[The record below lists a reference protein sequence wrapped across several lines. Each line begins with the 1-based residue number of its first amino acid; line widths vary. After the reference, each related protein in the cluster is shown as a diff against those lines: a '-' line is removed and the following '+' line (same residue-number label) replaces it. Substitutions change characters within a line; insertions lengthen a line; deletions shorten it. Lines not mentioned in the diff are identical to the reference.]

1 MKIAIVGS
9 RKYENKIKIKE
20 FIFKCKEQFGD
31 KLEIVSGGCK
41 YGADKFA
48 KQSTVELDLKYVEFP
63 PAHFSHNQYC
73 IREAYNYGKP
83 YAVWHYFERNKEIAE
98 YSDIIVAFIQKGVKS
113 RGTMNTIHYAEKFNK
128 KVIIIN

>member
-9 RKYENKIKIKE
+9 RKYDNKIKIKE

-48 KQSTVELDLKYVEFP
+48 KQVSMELDLKYAEFP

-98 YSDIIVAFIQKGVKS
+98 YSDMIVGFIPEGVES
-113 RGTMNTIHYAEKFNK
+113 NGTRNTLNHAEKFNK
-128 KVIIIN
+128 KVVIIN

>member
-9 RKYENKIKIKE
+9 RKYENKIKLKE

-98 YSDIIVAFIQKGVKS
+98 YSDIIVAFIQEGVKS

>member
-63 PAHFSHNQYC
+63 PSHYNWNMHCKLPATQY
-73 IREAYNYGKP
+73 NKP
-83 YAVWHYFERNKEIAE
+83 YYVSNYFKRNKQIAE
-98 YSDIIVAFIQKGVKS
+98 YCHMVIGFIPDGSDS
-113 RGTMNTIHYAEKFNK
+113 RGTSHTIGEAQIQK
-128 KVIIIN
+128 KMTQIIN

>member
-1 MKIAIVGS
+1 MKVAIVGS
-9 RKYENKIKIKE
+9 RKYDNKIKIKE

-48 KQSTVELDLKYVEFP
+48 KQSAVELDLKYVEFP
-63 PAHFSHNQYC
+63 PAHFTHNQYC
-73 IREAYNYGKP
+73 IREAYNYSKP

-98 YSDIIVAFIQKGVKS
+98 YSDMIVGFIPEGVES
-113 RGTMNTIHYAEKFNK
+113 NGTRNTLNHAEKFNK

>member
-31 KLEIVSGGCK
+31 KFEIVSGGCK

-98 YSDIIVAFIQKGVKS
+98 YSDIIVAFIQEGVKS